1 MLAETLVLV
10 ASAATSNTLL
20 RCFIS
25 DLITNVPAAGGL
37 ASRCAAYRV
46 ETDEPA
52 QIVIDE
58 SKYRPELYEDV
69 TPEMIVYLESGW
81 QFYTQLLKFNGL
93 MLHASAV
100 ASASFSSP
108 TATGMMGVSPAA
120 MPTPVSVRRF
130 RI

>member
-10 ASAATSNTLL
+10 ASAATSNALL

-81 QFYTQLLKFNGL
+81 
-93 MLHASAV
+93 
-100 ASASFSSP
+100 
-108 TATGMMGVSPAA
+108 
-120 MPTPVSVRRF
+120 
-130 RI
+130 